1 MEISKKVIILG
12 LFTVLASGLCAYAA
26 TVTKF
31 SSKFIKNFKDCD
43 QYQETINSQFE
54 GENFTTD
61 RRILG
66 WSNGLCRYEEIVKT
80 TNDIYK
86 LDCRFSS
93 IQVDDLYESMKSR
106 SNEPE
111 TYGLETFVEQIDEK
125 TGKSKFVS
133 NGITTI
139 KGNKAYIT
147 WAKYQNNPYFCKP
160 EKLK

>member
-1 MEISKKVIILG
+1 MKISKKVIILG
-12 LFTVLASGLCAYAA
+12 LITAITSGICAFAA
-26 TVTKF
+26 TTTKF
-31 SSKFIKNFKDCD
+31 SSKFIKNFKDCEN
-43 QYQETINSQFE
+43 YQETINSQFE

-61 RRILG
+61 RKILG
-66 WSNGLCRYEEIVKT
+66 WSNGFCRYEEVVKT
-80 TNDIYK
+80 ANAIYK
-86 LDCRFSS
+86 LNCRFSA

-106 SNEPE
+106 SNEVE
-111 TYGLETFVEQIDEK
+111 TFGLETFVEQTDEK
-125 TGKSKFVS
+125 TGQAKFVS